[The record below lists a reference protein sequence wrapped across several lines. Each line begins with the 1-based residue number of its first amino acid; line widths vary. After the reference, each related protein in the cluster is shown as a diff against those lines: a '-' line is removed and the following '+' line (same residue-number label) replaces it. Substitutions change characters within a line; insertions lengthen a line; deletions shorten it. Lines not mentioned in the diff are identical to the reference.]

1 MFTTENDVR
10 KEQAKADAAEA
21 EARAERLRLEQQR
34 KQQEA
39 EERARRA
46 ELRAERQRDSDAE
59 TNRLRYKI
67 NAVAENG
74 SGDAFLELAKQY
86 KIYAQG
92 SSDLYDARE
101 LARLTIGQLKG
112 WNIPADK
119 ENFQLFIRTLA
130 INKDF
135 IKEVENVRFEMGNQ
149 LYPLKGLY
157 TDLVKKATNCYEVF
171 FSEEDLGK
179 EGELLKRIIQE
190 NTEEEKKKVLESNRM
205 FVCLVLFFLVLTVGG
220 AMVGIWDINMKNGQA
235 GLGIIIDILIF
246 IVFLFIY
253 YKAGLK
259 KWIAKAWNSNEP
271 ILKPVGR

>member
-39 EERARRA
+39 EESARRA
-46 ELRAERQRDSDAE
+46 ELRAERQRDSNAE

-101 LARLTIGQLKG
+101 LARLTVGQLKG
-112 WNIPADK
+112 WNIPTDK

-135 IKEVENVRFEMGNQ
+135 IKEVENVRFETGNQ

-205 FVCLVLFFLVLTVGG
+205 FVSFVLFFLVLTVGG

-246 IVFLFIY
+246 IAFLFIY